1 MVDAPQP
8 TNVQELRAFLWLVNY
23 YGRFIRQLATLVY
36 ALNRVLCKR
45 TLWAW
50 SKSCQ
55 QTFTKLKTLL
65 ASTEVLA
72 HYDMKLPLRL
82 DCDASAYRV
91 GAVLSHKFPDG
102 SERPIAYASRTLSDA
117 EKNQIKQEGLAL
129 VFGIRKF
136 HKYIYGWHFTLVTD
150 HKPLLAMLGPKK
162 SLPTLA
168 AARLQHWAILLLGYQ
183 YDGI

>member
-1 MVDAPQP
+1 M
-8 TNVQELRAFLWLVNY
+8 NY

-36 ALNRVLCKR
+36 PLNRLLCKR
-45 TLWAW
+45 TPWAW

-55 QTFTKLKTLL
+55 QAFTKLKARL

-82 DCDASAYRV
+82 DCDASAYGV

-117 EKNQIKQEGLAL
+117 EKNYAQIEKEGLAL

-136 HKYIYGWHFTLVTD
+136 HKYIYGRHFTLVMD
-150 HKPLLAMLGPKK
+150 HKPLLAILGPKK

-168 AARLQHWAILLLGYQ
+168 AARLQRWAILLLVLFYSNRHTAANNLSKHNS
-183 YDGI
+183 